1 MDRQDCDQA
10 LLLQAEFDGELDIAQ
25 SAALA
30 RHRAGCALCEAQ
42 WAELAALRGSLK
54 TLPYHRAPPALARAL
69 AERAAPASA
78 APSRV
83 RRPWW
88 REAASFG
95 IGAALAASLLL
106 MLRPAND
113 DGLIAALVDDHVR
126 ALQPGH
132 LTDVISTD
140 RHTVKPWFD
149 GKLDFA
155 PPVKDLAADGFP
167 LRGGRLDY
175 LDGRAV
181 AALAYTHGNHPIDLF
196 VWPERG
202 APPPAPAA
210 ARNGYNVVRWSAD
223 GMALWAVSDV
233 ERDQLEEF
241 ARLWQKA
248 P

>member
-1 MDRQDCDQA
+1 MATQNCDQA

-30 RHRAGCALCEAQ
+30 QHRAGCTVCEAR
-42 WAELAALRGSLK
+42 WAELAALRTALK
-54 TLPYHRAPPALARAL
+54 ALPYHRASPALTRAIAARV
-69 AERAAPASA
+69 APAVA
-78 APSRV
+78 TPLPRP

-106 MLRPAND
+106 MLRPAGD
-113 DGLIAALVDDHVR
+113 EGLVAALVDDHVR

-132 LTDVISTD
+132 WTDVVSTD

-155 PPVKDLAADGFP
+155 PPVKDLVADGFP

-175 LDGRAV
+175 LGGRAV
-181 AALAYTHGNHPIDLF
+181 AALAYEHGNHPIDLF

-202 APPPAPAA
+202 APPPPAT
-210 ARNGYNVVRWSAD
+210 ARHGYNLVHWSAD
-223 GMALWAVSDV
+223 GMTLWAVSDV
-233 ERDQLEEF
+233 ERDQLEDF